1 MVVWRICRRAQ
12 QALDGDGARLHGGR
26 WNSEGVGVIY
36 TSSSL
41 SLAALEM
48 LVHLEPLIMP
58 DDLVALQIEVPDRPH
73 EFAYADADRLPS
85 DWRDYPAP
93 DWAAELGDTWIK
105 EGDFLRLGV
114 PSAVIPSE
122 YNILINPAHDG
133 MRSVRV
139 MSSRAFSFDTRL
151 I

>member
-12 QALDGDGARLHGGR
+12 QALDGEGARIHGGR

-48 LVHLEPLIMP
+48 LVHLEPLTLP
-58 DDLVALQIEVPDRPH
+58 DDLVSLEIEVPDRPR

-105 EGDFLRLGV
+105 EGDFLCLGV

-122 YNILINPAHDG
+122 CNILINPAHDG

-139 MSSRAFSFDTRL
+139 MSSRAFKFDTRL